1 MAVGIVLAVGTGCSN
16 HSTKVSETTRVRRPR
31 PTTTVPATAPP
42 KSLVIGLI
50 TGSVEPV
57 ARRGMIRSAE
67 LAVGHINEDQWLPG
81 WRVELALID
90 DTKADSAVKAARKLA
105 ARSDVIA
112 LVGPDDPA
120 IQAKLGQRSLPVVT
134 IQIDDTSPGPASL
147 QAFAEDYAAAEV
159 AEPPGPYG
167 PATYEAILQVA
178 VDAGPALSGTKPDR
192 DAIAAA
198 VGQRL
203 AALAT
208 PSTTSTSSTSPVT
221 NGPNSA

>member
-1 MAVGIVLAVGTGCSN
+1 MAVGIVMAVGPGCSN
-16 HSTKVSETTRVRRPR
+16 HSTKVTETTRVRRPR

-57 ARRGMIRSAE
+57 VRRGMIRSAE
-67 LAVGHINEDQWLPG
+67 LAVSQINEDRRLPG

-90 DTKADSAVKAARKLA
+90 DTKVDAAVKAARKLA
-105 ARSDVIA
+105 ARDEVIA
-112 LVGPDDPA
+112 LVGPADPTT
-120 IQAKLGQRSLPVVT
+120 QTKLGQRSLPVVT
-134 IQIDDTSPGPASL
+134 FPIDDTSPRPSSL
-147 QAFAEDYAAAEV
+147 QAFSEDYAATEV

-167 PATYEAILQVA
+167 PATYEAILQV
-178 VDAGPALSGTKPDR
+178 VIDSGPALSGTKPDR

-198 VGQRL
+198 VAQRL

-208 PSTTSTSSTSPVT
+208 PSTTSTSSTSAVT